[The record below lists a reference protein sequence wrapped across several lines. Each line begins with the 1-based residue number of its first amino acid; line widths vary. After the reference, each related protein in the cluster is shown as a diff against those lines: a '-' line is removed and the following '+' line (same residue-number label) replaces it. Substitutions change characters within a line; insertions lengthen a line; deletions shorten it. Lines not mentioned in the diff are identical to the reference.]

1 MLRIVL
7 DTLSSDRFG
16 GSFTKGNTKIAA
28 ATIDTYENEMLQVR
42 PTNPRNGP
50 PGVRVS
56 ILNGALGSLATEDGG
71 FAKLQAH
78 LDIRDALAEA
88 LPSGV
93 DVTFTDKPNRKGQ
106 SYPNIYV
113 NKAQATSAA
122 VDTGALTTQA
132 IDAGVDMQ
140 VLRECVSTSNW
151 DRLRGEISL
160 AAAGVPRDSETT
172 PEAPA
177 DGVDEDGDSDFPA

>member
-7 DTLSSDRFG
+7 QALSTDRFG
-16 GSFTKGNTKIAA
+16 GAFTKGNTKAGS
-28 ATIDTYENEMLQVR
+28 ATIDTYENSMLQVR

-56 ILNGALGSLATEDGG
+56 ILSGALGTLATEDGG

-78 LDIRDALAEA
+78 IDIRDALSEA
-88 LPSGV
+88 LPAGV
-93 DVTFTDKPNRKGQ
+93 EVSFTDKPNRKGD

-113 NKAQATSAA
+113 NKAQAQSAA
-122 VDTGALTTQA
+122 VDTGALTTEA
-132 IDAGVDMQ
+132 IDAGVDMS

-151 DRLRGEISL
+151 DRLRAEIQL
-160 AAAGVPRDSETT
+160 AAAGVPAPSKT
-172 PEAPA
+172 PEATA